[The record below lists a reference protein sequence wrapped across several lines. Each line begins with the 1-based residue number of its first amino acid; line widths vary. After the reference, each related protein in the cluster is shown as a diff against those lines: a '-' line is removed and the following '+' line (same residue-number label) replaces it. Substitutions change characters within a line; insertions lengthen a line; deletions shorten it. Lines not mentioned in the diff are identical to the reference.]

1 MSDSSRRRFQK
12 VVSNLSN
19 MASPE
24 DIRYALFQQG
34 IWTLQEYL
42 ESIHKENLICVDEA
56 FKRSLCMGTF
66 LMREE
71 NNMETRNVKLTL
83 EQAKEFYKKGGDLR
97 TIALTAFTEGELC
110 PLPRSWE
117 EFCLSHKK
125 KDGEVFIG
133 RYSGIEVRVGDGDR
147 CDRTD
152 RNVLPSEEAGKAHLA
167 LMQLHQLRDCYRQGW
182 VPDWDDLNQEKYCI
196 VAIGERQCKTIK
208 CARAKHFLSFQ
219 SQELAGKFLQCFV
232 HEIYQARELL

>member
-1 MSDSSRRRFQK
+1 
-12 VVSNLSN
+12 

-24 DIRYALFQQG
+24 DIRYALFRQG
-34 IWTLQEYL
+34 IWSAQEFL
-42 ESIHKENLICVDEA
+42 ECLHRNKKEALDEV
-56 FKRSLCMGTF
+56 FERQIWYK
-66 LMREE
+66 EE
-71 NNMETRNVKLTL
+71 NKMETRNVKLTL

-97 TIALTAFTEGELC
+97 TIALTAYTEEELIA
-110 PLPRSWE
+110 LPSSWE
-117 EFCLSHKK
+117 EFCLSYKK
-125 KDGEVFIG
+125 KDGEVFIEP
-133 RYSGIEVRVGDGDR
+133 YSGIEVLEGDGDR
-147 CDRTD
+147 CDETD

-208 CARAKHFLSFQ
+208 CIRAKHFLSFQ

>member
-1 MSDSSRRRFQK
+1 M
-12 VVSNLSN
+12 V
-19 MASPE
+19 SPE
-24 DIRYALFQQG
+24 EIRYALFQQG
-34 IWTLQEYL
+34 IWSAQEFLETLHRNKKEALDEFFERQLCFGEIWYK
-42 ESIHKENLICVDEA
+42 KEN
-56 FKRSLCMGTF
+56 KMK
-66 LMREE
+66 
-71 NNMETRNVKLTL
+71 TRNVKLTL

-97 TIALTAFTEGELC
+97 TIALTAYTEEELIA
-110 PLPRSWE
+110 LPSSWE

-125 KDGEVFIG
+125 KDGEVFIEP
-133 RYSGIEVRVGDGDR
+133 YSGIEVLVGDGDR
-147 CDRTD
+147 CDETD

-208 CARAKHFLSFQ
+208 CIRAKHFLSFQ

>member
-1 MSDSSRRRFQK
+1 M
-12 VVSNLSN
+12 V
-19 MASPE
+19 SPE
-24 DIRYALFQQG
+24 EIRYALFQQG
-34 IWTLQEYL
+34 IWSAQEFLETLHRNKKEALDEFFERQLCFGEIWYK
-42 ESIHKENLICVDEA
+42 KEN
-56 FKRSLCMGTF
+56 KMK
-66 LMREE
+66 
-71 NNMETRNVKLTL
+71 TRNVKLTL

-97 TIALTAFTEGELC
+97 TIALTAYTEEELIA
-110 PLPRSWE
+110 LPSSWE

-125 KDGEVFIG
+125 KDGEVFIEP
-133 RYSGIEVRVGDGDR
+133 YSGIEVLVGDGDR
-147 CDRTD
+147 CDETD

-208 CARAKHFLSFQ
+208 CIRSKHFLSFQ

>member
-1 MSDSSRRRFQK
+1 
-12 VVSNLSN
+12 

-34 IWTLQEYL
+34 IWSAQEFL
-42 ESIHKENLICVDEA
+42 ECLHRNKKEALNKVFERQ
-56 FKRSLCMGTF
+56 FWYK
-66 LMREE
+66 EE
-71 NNMETRNVKLTL
+71 NKMETRNVKLTL

-97 TIALTAFTEGELC
+97 TIALTAYTEEELTA
-110 PLPRSWE
+110 LPRSWK

-125 KDGEVFIG
+125 KDGEAFIEP
-133 RYSGIEVRVGDGDR
+133 YSGIEVLEGDGDR
-147 CDRTD
+147 CDETD

-182 VPDWDDLNQEKYCI
+182 VPDWDDLNQDKYCI

-208 CARAKHFLSFQ
+208 CTRAKHFLSFQ

-232 HEIYQARELL
+232 NEIYQARELL